1 MKKVLSI
8 LKWMAVMLIALLAFL
23 IAPILYPIVYPYRRF
38 KWSNKKPFWYFWDAE
53 DGVYGSDYWRKAKG
67 ITKSNFWTSYR
78 WCALRNPMWNLHSE
92 LVPVKGREKVVSQKG
107 ELYRDDREV
116 ALSKVAVIQYE
127 DKDGNW
133 MHNSGDI
140 ISLKYSIIGSVF
152 RWFTI
157 KNKLYWRYSLVSNFF
172 WKFWIEIQLGVGE
185 RYTFRFKIKFKNHA

>member
-1 MKKVLSI
+1 MKWLG
-8 LKWMAVMLIALLAFL
+8 VMVVALIAFILPKIIYPL
-23 IAPILYPIVYPYRRF
+23 IYPYRKF
-38 KWSNKKPFWYFWDAE
+38 KWSNRKPFYYFWDAE
-53 DGVYGSDYWRKAKG
+53 DGIYGAEYWRKAKG
-67 ITKSNFWTSYR
+67 ITKNNLWTSYR
-78 WCALRNPMWNLHSE
+78 WCALRNPMWNLQAS
-92 LVPVKGREKVVSQKG
+92 LIPVKGREKVVSQKG
-107 ELYRDDREV
+107 ELSRDGKKV

-172 WKFWIEIQLGVGE
+172 WKFWIEIQLGVGK
-185 RYTFRFKIKFKNHA
+185 RYTFRLKIKFKNHI